1 MSGTSAKPPAPA
13 TPEQK
18 PGERVLPARTG
29 ATKQQPETVKKPGL
43 GGAPSPV
50 GENDLA

>member
-1 MSGTSAKPPAPA
+1 MDAK
-13 TPEQK
+13 TRKRPEADKTK
-18 PGERVLPARTG
+18 PGERKPPQPIPAVK
-29 ATKQQPETVKKPGL
+29 AEPEHRKPGGV

>member
-1 MSGTSAKPPAPA
+1 MDAKPR
-13 TPEQK
+13 K
-18 PGERVLPARTG
+18 PMERDPRRTGERTPPASISPIK
-29 ATKQQPETVKKPGL
+29 AEPEKKKPAGV

>member
-1 MSGTSAKPPAPA
+1 METKRETARTHPAPRKPPPSRVPA
-13 TPEQK
+13 VKAEPEK
-18 PGERVLPARTG
+18 
-29 ATKQQPETVKKPGL
+29 KKPAGV

>member
-1 MSGTSAKPPAPA
+1 MTRNPKPQPAPD
-13 TPEQK
+13 PRK
-18 PGERVLPARTG
+18 PGERKPPAEVKT
-29 ATKQQPETVKKPGL
+29 QPETKKEAGA